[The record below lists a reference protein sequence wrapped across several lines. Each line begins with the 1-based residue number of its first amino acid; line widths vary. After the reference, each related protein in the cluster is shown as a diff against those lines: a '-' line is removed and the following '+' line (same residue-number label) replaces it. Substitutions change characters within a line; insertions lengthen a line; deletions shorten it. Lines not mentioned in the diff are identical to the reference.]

1 MAGVHVGTED
11 VAADP
16 LDRCDV
22 TLVAERTAA
31 LTSSLFFLAKRLALG
46 QLLFDRP
53 LRSTAVGAAGQ
64 HDRGVAIQRH
74 FAQLLRIQLAG
85 RKLQLLVK
93 QEPGRANLGGG
104 HALAHHQC
112 HGWLAQRLDAIAAQV
127 NALAA
132 APTGQRM
139 HLHAGSACGGA
150 HRVQQRRALQRLPGH
165 RNDDA
170 AGGEVRLA
178 LCGGGSE
185 RLEGCA
191 CTQALALQHRQRP
204 ARVVVAPVD
213 DISKPG
219 LAAKHLA
226 LPVRS
231 RSWCCR
237 RTRRP

>member
-1 MAGVHVGTED
+1 
-11 VAADP
+11 
-16 LDRCDV
+16 
-22 TLVAERTAA
+22 
-31 LTSSLFFLAKRLALG
+31 
-46 QLLFDRP
+46 
-53 LRSTAVGAAGQ
+53 
-64 HDRGVAIQRH
+64 
-74 FAQLLRIQLAG
+74 
-85 RKLQLLVK
+85 
-93 QEPGRANLGGG
+93 
-104 HALAHHQC
+104 
-112 HGWLAQRLDAIAAQV
+112 
-127 NALAA
+127 
-132 APTGQRM
+132 M

-226 LPVRS
+226 LYRRKLRDAGATVDAAATAPERHAVGR
-231 RSWCCR
+231 RNCACC
-237 RTRRP
+237 TGTT